1 MFTEWSLTVLLLKP
15 ILTASLA
22 ISTFAIST
30 AVTAQ
35 FVSDYPNR
43 PISLV
48 VPVPPGGAAD
58 FVARTVAEALGKEL
72 GQPITVENK
81 AGASGAL
88 ASSYVAKSK
97 PDGYTLL
104 QNSITT
110 HGIGPYFMKNLN
122 YDPQKDLV
130 PVGGLAEFSL
140 IMVVNSEL
148 KVNTISDLIALSK
161 QRPVSFASSGKG
173 GAPHLSGE
181 LFGTATK
188 SQTLHVPYKGSGP
201 AAVDVAAG
209 RVDVMFDAAPSLL
222 PHIKSGKVKPVAAV
236 GNQRNSLLPD
246 VPTST
251 ELGYPQMV
259 ASLWYG
265 VMAPAGTPEAIIDKL
280 NKALNQVLANPEMK
294 AKLAERGAVVMLGSP
309 QEYAKFINND
319 YARWGQVIKQAGVST
334 DE

>member
-1 MFTEWSLTVLLLKP
+1 VSKDRSVTVRLIKP

-22 ISTFAIST
+22 ITAIALSPV
-30 AVTAQ
+30 VTAQ
-35 FVSDYPNR
+35 SAADYPNR

-58 FVARTVAEALGKEL
+58 FVARTVAEALSKEL

-81 AGASGAL
+81 AGASGSL
-88 ASSYVAKSK
+88 ASSFVAKSK

-140 IMVVNSEL
+140 ILVVNSEL
-148 KVNTISDLIALSK
+148 KVNSVADLIALAK

-209 RVDVMFDAAPSLL
+209 RVDIMFDAAPSLL
-222 PHIKSGKVKPVAAV
+222 PHIKSGKVKPIAAV

-246 VPTST
+246 VPTFT

-265 VMAPAGTPEAIIDKL
+265 VMAPAGTPAPIINKL
-280 NKALNQVLANPEMK
+280 NAALNKVLAAPDMK
-294 AKLAERGAVVMLGSP
+294 ARLAERGAAVMLGSP
-309 QEYAKFINND
+309 QDYAKFVNND

-334 DE
+334 ED

>member
-1 MFTEWSLTVLLLKP
+1 MRLIKP

-22 ISTFAIST
+22 ITAIALSPV
-30 AVTAQ
+30 VTAE
-35 FVSDYPNR
+35 SAADYPNR

-58 FVARTVAEALGKEL
+58 FVARTVAEALSKEL

-81 AGASGAL
+81 AGASGSL
-88 ASSYVAKSK
+88 ASSFVAKSK

-140 IMVVNSEL
+140 ILVVNSEL
-148 KVNTISDLIALSK
+148 KVNSVADLIALAK

-209 RVDVMFDAAPSLL
+209 RVDIMFDAAPSLL
-222 PHIKSGKVKPVAAV
+222 PHIKSGKVKPIAAV

-246 VPTST
+246 VPTFT

-265 VMAPAGTPEAIIDKL
+265 VMAPAGTPAPIINKL
-280 NKALNQVLANPEMK
+280 NAALNKVLAAPDMK
-294 AKLAERGAVVMLGSP
+294 ARLAERGAAVMLGSAMD
-309 QEYAKFINND
+309 YAKFVNND

-334 DE
+334 ED

>member
-1 MFTEWSLTVLLLKP
+1 MRLLMP
-15 ILTASLA
+15 IFTASLA
-22 ISTFAIST
+22 ISTISFST

-35 FVSDYPNR
+35 SAADYPNR
-43 PISLV
+43 PISLI

-140 IMVVNSEL
+140 ILVVNSEL
-148 KVNTISDLIALSK
+148 KVNSVADLIALAK

-181 LFGTATK
+181 LFGTTTK

-209 RVDVMFDAAPSLL
+209 RVDIMFDAAPSLL
-222 PHIKSGKVKPVAAV
+222 PHIKSGKVKPIAAV

-246 VPTST
+246 VPTFT

-265 VMAPAGTPEAIIDKL
+265 VMAPAGTPEAIIVKL
-280 NKALNQVLANPEMK
+280 NQALNKVLGNPDMK
-294 AKLAERGAVVMLGSP
+294 ARLAERGAAVMLGSA
-309 QEYAKFINND
+309 QDYAKFVNQD

>member
-1 MFTEWSLTVLLLKP
+1 MRLLMP
-15 ILTASLA
+15 IFTASLA
-22 ISTFAIST
+22 ISTISFST

-35 FVSDYPNR
+35 SAADYPNR
-43 PISLV
+43 PISLI

-140 IMVVNSEL
+140 ILVVNSEL
-148 KVNTISDLIALSK
+148 KVNSVADLIALAK

-181 LFGTATK
+181 LFGTTTK

-209 RVDVMFDAAPSLL
+209 RVDIMFDAAPSLL
-222 PHIKSGKVKPVAAV
+222 PHIKSGKVKPIAAV

-246 VPTST
+246 VPTFT

-265 VMAPAGTPEAIIDKL
+265 VMAPAGTPEAIIVKL
-280 NKALNQVLANPEMK
+280 NQALNKVLGNPNMK
-294 AKLAERGAVVMLGSP
+294 ARLAERGAAVMLGSA
-309 QEYAKFINND
+309 QDYAKFVNQD

>member
-1 MFTEWSLTVLLLKP
+1 VRLIKP

-22 ISTFAIST
+22 ICAIAMSPV
-30 AVTAQ
+30 VTAQ
-35 FVSDYPNR
+35 SAADYPNR

-58 FVARTVAEALGKEL
+58 FVARTVAEALSKEL

-81 AGASGAL
+81 AGASGSV
-88 ASSYVAKSK
+88 ASSFVAKSK

-140 IMVVNSEL
+140 ILVVNSEL
-148 KVNTISDLIALSK
+148 KVNSVADLIALAK

-209 RVDVMFDAAPSLL
+209 RVDIMFDAAPSLL
-222 PHIKSGKVKPVAAV
+222 PHIKSGKVKPIAAV

-246 VPTST
+246 VPTFT

-265 VMAPAGTPEAIIDKL
+265 VMAPAGTPAPIINKL
-280 NKALNQVLANPEMK
+280 NAALNKVLAAPDMK
-294 AKLAERGAVVMLGSP
+294 ARLAERGAAVMLGSP
-309 QEYAKFINND
+309 QDYAKFVDTD

-334 DE
+334 DD

>member
-1 MFTEWSLTVLLLKP
+1 MRLIKP
-15 ILTASLA
+15 ILTASLTICA
-22 ISTFAIST
+22 MVLSPV
-30 AVTAQ
+30 VTAQ
-35 FVSDYPNR
+35 SAADYPNR

-58 FVARTVAEALGKEL
+58 FVARTVAEALSKEL

-81 AGASGAL
+81 AGASGSL
-88 ASSYVAKSK
+88 ASSFVAKSK

-130 PVGGLAEFSL
+130 PVGGLADFSL
-140 IMVVNSEL
+140 ILVVNSEL
-148 KVNTISDLIALSK
+148 RVNSVADLIALAK

-181 LFGTATK
+181 LFGTTTK

-209 RVDVMFDAAPSLL
+209 RVDIMFDAAPSLL
-222 PHIKSGKVKPVAAV
+222 PHIKSGKVKPIAAV
-236 GNQRNSLLPD
+236 GDQRNSLLPD
-246 VPTST
+246 VPTFT

-265 VMAPAGTPEAIIDKL
+265 VMAPAGTPAPIINKL
-280 NKALNQVLANPEMK
+280 NAALNKVLAAPDMK
-294 AKLAERGAVVMLGSP
+294 ARLAERGAAVMLGSA
-309 QEYAKFINND
+309 QDYARFVDTD

-334 DE
+334 DD

>member
-1 MFTEWSLTVLLLKP
+1 MRLIKP
-15 ILTASLA
+15 VLTASLTLCA
-22 ISTFAIST
+22 IALSTV
-30 AVTAQ
+30 VTAQ
-35 FVSDYPNR
+35 SAADYPNR

-58 FVARTVAEALGKEL
+58 FVARTVAEALSKEL

-81 AGASGAL
+81 AGASGSL
-88 ASSYVAKSK
+88 ASSFVAKSK

-140 IMVVNSEL
+140 MLVVNSEL
-148 KVNTISDLIALSK
+148 KVNSVADLIALAK

-181 LFGTATK
+181 LFGTTTK

-209 RVDVMFDAAPSLL
+209 RVDIMFDAAPSLL
-222 PHIKSGKVKPVAAV
+222 PHIKSGKVKPIAAV

-246 VPTST
+246 VPTFT

-265 VMAPAGTPEAIIDKL
+265 VMAPAGTPAPIINKL
-280 NKALNQVLANPEMK
+280 NAALNKVLAAPDMK
-294 AKLAERGAVVMLGSP
+294 ARLAERGAAVMLGSP
-309 QEYAKFINND
+309 QDYAKFVDTD
-319 YARWGQVIKQAGVST
+319 YTRWGQVIKQAGVST

>member
-1 MFTEWSLTVLLLKP
+1 MRLIKP

-22 ISTFAIST
+22 ICAIAMSPV
-30 AVTAQ
+30 VTAQ
-35 FVSDYPNR
+35 SAADYPNR

-58 FVARTVAEALGKEL
+58 FVARTVAEALSKEL

-81 AGASGAL
+81 AGASGSL
-88 ASSYVAKSK
+88 ASSFVAKSK

-140 IMVVNSEL
+140 ILVVNSEL
-148 KVNTISDLIALSK
+148 KVNSVADLIALAK

-209 RVDVMFDAAPSLL
+209 RVDIMFDAAPSLL
-222 PHIKSGKVKPVAAV
+222 PHIKSGKVKPIAAV

-246 VPTST
+246 VPTFT

-265 VMAPAGTPEAIIDKL
+265 VMAPAGTPAPIINKL
-280 NKALNQVLANPEMK
+280 NAALNKVLAAPDMK
-294 AKLAERGAVVMLGSP
+294 ARLAERGAAVMLGSP
-309 QEYAKFINND
+309 QDYAKFVDTD

-334 DE
+334 DD

>member
-1 MFTEWSLTVLLLKP
+1 MRLLKP
-15 ILTASLA
+15 FATVSLA
-22 ISTFAIST
+22 FSILALST
-30 AVTAQ
+30 AASAQTVT
-35 FVSDYPNR
+35 DYPNR
-43 PISLV
+43 PISLI

-81 AGASGAL
+81 AGASGSL

-140 IMVVNSEL
+140 ILVVNSEL
-148 KVNTISDLIALSK
+148 KANSVADLIQLAK
-161 QRPVSFASSGKG
+161 QRPLSFASSGKG

-181 LFGTATK
+181 LFSTATK

-209 RVDVMFDAAPSLL
+209 RVDMMFDAAPSLL
-222 PHIKSGKVKPVAAV
+222 PHIKSGKVKPIAAV
-236 GNQRNSLLPD
+236 GNQRNTLLPE
-246 VPTST
+246 VPTFT

-265 VMAPAGTPEAIIDKL
+265 VMAPAGTPEAILKKL
-280 NKALNQVLANPEMK
+280 NLALNKVLENPDMK
-294 AKLAERGAVVMLGSP
+294 SRLAERGAAVMLGSIGD
-309 QEYAKFINND
+309 YAKFVHND
-319 YARWGQVIKQAGVST
+319 YARWGRVIKEAGVST

>member
-1 MFTEWSLTVLLLKP
+1 VRLIKP
-15 ILTASLA
+15 VLTASLTLCA
-22 ISTFAIST
+22 IALSTV
-30 AVTAQ
+30 VTAQ
-35 FVSDYPNR
+35 SAADYPNR

-58 FVARTVAEALGKEL
+58 FVARTVAEALSKEL

-81 AGASGAL
+81 AGASGSL
-88 ASSYVAKSK
+88 ASSFVAKSK

-140 IMVVNSEL
+140 MLVVNSEL
-148 KVNTISDLIALSK
+148 KVNSVADLIALAK

-181 LFGTATK
+181 LFGTTTK

-209 RVDVMFDAAPSLL
+209 RVDIMFDAAPSLL
-222 PHIKSGKVKPVAAV
+222 PHIKSGKVKPIAAV

-246 VPTST
+246 VPTFT

-265 VMAPAGTPEAIIDKL
+265 VMAPAGTPAPIINKL
-280 NKALNQVLANPEMK
+280 NAALNKVLAAPDMK
-294 AKLAERGAVVMLGSP
+294 ARLAERGAAVMLGSP
-309 QEYAKFINND
+309 QDYAKFVDTD
-319 YARWGQVIKQAGVST
+319 YTRWGQVIKQAGVST

>member
-1 MFTEWSLTVLLLKP
+1 MHLLKT
-15 ILTASLA
+15 IIATSLA
-22 ISTFAIST
+22 VSALALTTTSS
-30 AVTAQ
+30 AQ
-35 FVSDYPNR
+35 SAGDFPNR

-58 FVARTVAEALGKEL
+58 FVARTVAEALSKEL

-88 ASSYVAKSK
+88 ASSFVAKSK

-130 PVGGLAEFSL
+130 PVGGLADFSL
-140 IMVVNSEL
+140 ILVVNSEL
-148 KVNTISDLIALSK
+148 KVNSVADLIALAK

-181 LFGTATK
+181 LFSVSTK

-209 RVDVMFDAAPSLL
+209 RVDIMFDAAPSLL
-222 PHIKSGKVKPVAAV
+222 PHINSGKVKPIAAV
-236 GNQRNSLLPD
+236 GNQRNSLLPN
-246 VPTST
+246 VPTFS

-265 VMAPAGTPEAIIDKL
+265 VMAPAGTPEPIINKL
-280 NKALNQVLANPEMK
+280 NAALNKVLSTPDMK
-294 AKLAERGAVVMLGSP
+294 ARLGERGAAVMLGSAKD
-309 QEYAKFINND
+309 YAQFINND

>member
-1 MFTEWSLTVLLLKP
+1 MNLLKP
-15 ILTASLA
+15 ILGITIA
-22 ISTFAIST
+22 ISSLSLSVA
-30 AVTAQ
+30 AVAQ
-35 FVSDYPNR
+35 SQSASDYPNR
-43 PISLV
+43 PISLI

-58 FVARTVAEALGKEL
+58 FVARTVAEALAKEL

-81 AGASGAL
+81 AGASGSL
-88 ASSYVAKSK
+88 ASSFVAKSK

-140 IMVVNSEL
+140 ILVVNSEL
-148 KVNTISDLIALSK
+148 KVNSVADLIALSK

-209 RVDVMFDAAPSLL
+209 RVDIMFDAAPSLL
-222 PHIKSGKVKPVAAV
+222 PHIKSGKVKPIAAV

-246 VPTST
+246 VPTFT

-265 VMAPAGTPEAIIDKL
+265 VMAPAGTPEPIIQKL
-280 NKALNQVLANPEMK
+280 NAALNKVLSTPDMK
-294 AKLAERGAVVMLGSP
+294 ARLAERGAAVMLGSAKD
-309 QEYAKFINND
+309 YAKFVSND

-334 DE
+334 DD

>member
-1 MFTEWSLTVLLLKP
+1 VRLIKP
-15 ILTASLA
+15 ILTASLTITA
-22 ISTFAIST
+22 IALSPV
-30 AVTAQ
+30 VTAQ
-35 FVSDYPNR
+35 SAADYPNR

-58 FVARTVAEALGKEL
+58 FVARTVAEALSKEL

-81 AGASGAL
+81 AGASGSL
-88 ASSYVAKSK
+88 ASSFVAKSK

-122 YDPQKDLV
+122 YDPQRDLV

-140 IMVVNSEL
+140 ILVVNSEL
-148 KVNTISDLIALSK
+148 KVNSVADLIALAK

-181 LFGTATK
+181 LFGTTTK

-209 RVDVMFDAAPSLL
+209 RVDIMFDAAPSLL
-222 PHIKSGKVKPVAAV
+222 PHIKSGKVKPIAAV

-246 VPTST
+246 VPTFT

-265 VMAPAGTPEAIIDKL
+265 VMAPAGTPAPIINKL
-280 NKALNQVLANPEMK
+280 NAALNKVLAAPDMK
-294 AKLAERGAVVMLGSP
+294 TRLAERGAAVMLGSP
-309 QEYAKFINND
+309 QDYARFVDTD

-334 DE
+334 SD